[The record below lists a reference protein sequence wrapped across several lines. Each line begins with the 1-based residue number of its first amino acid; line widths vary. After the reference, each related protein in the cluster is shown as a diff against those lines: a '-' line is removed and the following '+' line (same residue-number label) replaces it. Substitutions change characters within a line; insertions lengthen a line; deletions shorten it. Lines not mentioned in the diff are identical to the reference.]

1 MHMTEVLRIP
11 GLSDETRQ
19 RLPSLMTDLAEI
31 RETVDPCLLHTGAAW
46 DDESIWDYMVR
57 KLGEK
62 GAIEFTNDWVDVAWL
77 YWWGYKARETSKI
90 AMLALVAQQD
100 KRWIDPPESGQS
112 LPDYCLPLIQKHY
125 PDLTADAI
133 DNVVV
138 RGGDGLVIINA
149 GLPSAM
155 AEFIRVQEEERHG
168 LYYVGEYLSHAHTG
182 GACASGR
189 SIARL
194 IMKHWA

>member
-1 MHMTEVLRIP
+1 MIDWPVDEFMYFLEGQVEITNEDGSSRIYGP
-11 GLSDETRQ
+11 GDAIVMPKGFNGIWRQ
-19 RLPSLMTDLAEI
+19 
-31 RETVDPCLLHTGAAW
+31 
-46 DDESIWDYMVR
+46 
-57 KLGEK
+57 
-62 GAIEFTNDWVDVAWL
+62 
-77 YWWGYKARETSKI
+77 KI

-112 LPDYCLPLIQKHY
+112 LPDYCLPLIRKHY

-133 DNVVV
+133 DDVVV